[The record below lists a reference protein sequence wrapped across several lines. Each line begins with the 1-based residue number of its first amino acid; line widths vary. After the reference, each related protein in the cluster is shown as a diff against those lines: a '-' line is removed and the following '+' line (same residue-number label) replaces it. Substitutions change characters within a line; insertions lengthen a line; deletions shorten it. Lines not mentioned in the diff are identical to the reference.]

1 MSDDKFDFIFVINKK
16 SYLRYGTP
24 DYELFLIDIFQN
36 ANFYSGEYEIT
47 FKTENGFE
55 ELSKDNFEEFVS
67 LDYKEV
73 NFKKKLP
80 RKNIQK
86 LIEAIKLMIEK
97 NKLKFLCNFYEY
109 MKKEKEKRKL
119 ELKKKL
125 LLNKMQLIISQKNN
139 YEKKLNKYT
148 FTGFNRVRGD
158 MVNDLLE
165 QQSVNESA
173 MSNKLGQH

>member
-1 MSDDKFDFIFVINKK
+1 M
-16 SYLRYGTP
+16 
-24 DYELFLIDIFQN
+24 
-36 ANFYSGEYEIT
+36 
-47 FKTENGFE
+47 
-55 ELSKDNFEEFVS
+55 
-67 LDYKEV
+67 DYKEV
-73 NFKKKLP
+73 HFEKKLP
-80 RKNIQK
+80 KKNIQK
-86 LIEAIKLMIEK
+86 LIESIKLIIKK
-97 NKLKFLCNFYEY
+97 NELKFLFNFYEY

>member
-24 DYELFLIDIFQN
+24 DYELFLTEIFQY

-47 FKTENGFE
+47 FKTENGVE
-55 ELSKDNFEEFVS
+55 ELSKDNFDEFLS
-67 LDYKEV
+67 LENKEV
-73 NFKKKLP
+73 YFTKKLP
-80 RKNIQK
+80 KKNIKKLVEKIK
-86 LIEAIKLMIEK
+86 LIINK
-97 NKLKFLCNFYEY
+97 NKIKFLNNFYDY